1 MSFDTRP
8 AITWL
13 QSNVHRLIPTNVS
26 RYRHGPLALKLGTNV
41 LGLSV
46 DLSVIEGTVEHCS
59 PDFYIIKT
67 GRAEFKYVDPTIL
80 RERLMEGSKVR
91 ITPYRRRRFNG
102 TLFTEPESIGQDGAC
117 VVRSYTIGQTHAP
130 IPVPAPKSVYT
141 QQMLE
146 LLHHGKCTDGVRVI
160 SNLLVDCKA
169 TNFQLLEPPETDPET
184 GESLGPWVDP
194 QIRFDCKTDKFTGEA
209 TIGVDVGQDTYYVE
223 LKKPDSEGALQ
234 PHAKCEG
241 VYFDQM
247 AETLETLLCDG
258 NWRFAEVTVLK
269 AAPKRKAAEVAT
281 A

>member
-1 MSFDTRP
+1 MSFDTQP
-8 AITWL
+8 AVVWL
-13 QSNVHRLIPTNVS
+13 QANVHRLIPCNLS
-26 RYRHGPLALKLGTNV
+26 RYRHGPVALKLGKNI

-46 DLSVIEGTVEHCS
+46 DLSVIEGTVVHCD
-59 PDFYIIKT
+59 PQFYIIKC
-67 GRAEFKYVDPTIL
+67 GRAEFKYVDPAIL
-80 RERLMEGSKVR
+80 RDPLVEGSKVR

-102 TLFTEPESIGQDGAC
+102 TLFTEPESIENHGAYMTRTI
-117 VVRSYTIGQTHAP
+117 VIGQTHAP
-130 IPVPAPKSVYT
+130 IPVPTPKSVYT

-169 TNFQLLEPPETDPET
+169 TNFQLREPPESDPET
-184 GESLGPWVDP
+184 GESLGPWADP
-194 QIRFDCKTDKFTGEA
+194 QIRFDCKTDKFTGEV
-209 TIGVDVGQDTYYVE
+209 TIGVDVGMDTYYVE
-223 LKKPDSEGALQ
+223 LKKPDNEGVMQ

-241 VYFDQM
+241 VYFNQM

-258 NWRFAEVTVLK
+258 SWRFAEVMALK